1 MPPLSLNRP
10 HLCPPKPTTWLVHW
24 SCSNDF
30 PGQVNSCP
38 SRARCSAF
46 MDRWCE
52 PRLPKKKKYCSGL
65 VPVRTRSP
73 ALSTATSKSGFS
85 TYTGTA
91 IWKWFDWKQPNRLS
105 SITVHFQR
113 SRELNPHGAE
123 TCVPTER
130 KHCNAD
136 SSGRWGI
143 AVRTFRRTDAV
154 CFYTFFLCGP
164 TKQRFT
170 EIAKTS
176 T

>member
-1 MPPLSLNRP
+1 MISLAR
-10 HLCPPKPTTWLVHW
+10 WI
-24 SCSNDF
+24 
-30 PGQVNSCP
+30 
-38 SRARCSAF
+38 RARRAHDAALLWIGGVNPGF
-46 MDRWCE
+46 
-52 PRLPKKKKYCSGL
+52 PKKKKYCSGL

-154 CFYTFFLCGP
+154 CFYTFFFVLVP
-164 TKQRFT
+164 QNNALPK
-170 EIAKTS
+170 
-176 T
+176 